1 MKTWLALLSVLV
13 MAGAMIGVTGTMAQ
27 TQAPAPS
34 TPAPATPSAP
44 AKPSMP
50 AAPAGMEKSIEGKI
64 KSLDAQGKMLTLQ
77 DGTQLTIPS
86 TVKVTRTEMKP
97 GSSVKVAY
105 EEKGGEKVVT
115 QIEVQK

>member
-1 MKTWLALLSVLV
+1 MKTWLALLGALV
-13 MAGAMIGVTGTMAQ
+13 VAGALIGVTATMAQ

-34 TPAPATPSAP
+34 SPAPAAP
-44 AKPSMP
+44 ATP

-64 KSLDAQGKMLTLQ
+64 KSLDAAGKMLTLQ
-77 DGTQLTIPS
+77 DGTKLTIPS
-86 TVKVTRTEMKP
+86 GVKLTRTELKP
-97 GSSVKVAY
+97 GASVKVAY